1 MTYTVISVI
10 TQTFNLSNSSVSIS
24 LVILKATDSRLELVY
39 KDAIKPYTMVKK
51 CCWTCTCFT
60 SKCNLLYFSKIVIDV
75 MYVKLCIRIWHTI
88 ISVKFVI
95 RSMSNQFTSWQPSV
109 NILIVLTLKK
119 CFLSVCL

>member
-1 MTYTVISVI
+1 LTYTVISVI
-10 TQTFNLSNSSVSIS
+10 TQTLNLSNSSMSIS
-24 LVILKATDSRLELVY
+24 LVILKATDSRLELAY
-39 KDAIKPYTMVKK
+39 KDAIKPYT
-51 CCWTCTCFT
+51 TCFT